1 MRKMTKL
8 LLALAIP
15 ATMLAAQSA
24 NAALITDWKYENVAA
39 FTAFA
44 GVGTITGS
52 DPNTAAY
59 TIGGNPANPVAGD
72 PTKLNWGVPQTIN
85 GQSGLRLGA
94 HKVSGVETVND
105 GVFVPDLE
113 LFHDNFVINL
123 GTTLQTATLT
133 ASLLLEAMTPPTG
146 DVFGP
151 LIGTFD
157 IKFVETNN
165 ALIPC
170 PGGGA
175 NPCADVFVLDAA
187 NSSPLTV
194 QLGTIQDY
202 TYFLDV
208 GLPGLLLLPDS
219 ACSAAGAANGCVG
232 FITPENQT
240 SQFPVLFQMRA
251 VQNAVPEPGML
262 ALLGLGLA
270 GIGFGQLR
278 RRK

>member
-15 ATMLAAQSA
+15 ATMLAGQFA
-24 NAALITDWKYENVAA
+24 NAALISDWKYENVAA

-52 DPNTAAY
+52 NPNTAAF
-59 TIGGNPANPVAGD
+59 TIGGAPANPVAGS
-72 PTKLNWGVPQTIN
+72 PTTLSWGVAQTAS
-85 GQSGLRLGA
+85 GQSRLRIQDQ
-94 HKVSGVETVND
+94 KTTGVETVND
-105 GVFVPDLE
+105 GVFVPDLT
-113 LFHDNFVINL
+113 LLHDNFVINL
-123 GTTLQTATLT
+123 GTTLRTATLT

-151 LIGTFD
+151 LTGTFN
-157 IKFVETNN
+157 IKFVETDN
-165 ALIPC
+165 ALNPC

-175 NPCADVFVLDAA
+175 NPCADIFVLDAA
-187 NSSPLTV
+187 ASSPLSV
-194 QLGTIQDY
+194 QLGTVQDY

-208 GLPGLLLLPDS
+208 GLPSLQLLPDA

-232 FITPENQT
+232 FITEENT
-240 SQFPVLFQMRA
+240 TNRFPVVFQMRA
-251 VQNAVPEPGML
+251 VQNTVPEPGML

-270 GIGFGQLR
+270 GIGFGQIR